1 LNPFRRCLKI
11 LNIASAGAM
20 FLFFGCSNSKS
31 DMAVFSPTEDLPAER
46 QKNLELVYSDSA
58 IARMR
63 LRAEEA
69 LNYPQL
75 KRPKLEFPKGIDV
88 RFYNAS
94 GLEDSHL
101 RSDYAVRYPGELRWE
116 ATGNVV
122 VTNRKGE
129 KLETEHLVW
138 DEKNERIFSE
148 VFVRMT
154 TAKNI
159 ILGEGF
165 EADQNF
171 TQYEI
176 SKVTGQIFIDE

>member
-1 LNPFRRCLKI
+1 
-11 LNIASAGAM
+11 M